1 MMKIESK
8 INAWIGFILLGLA
21 SSWAMAGDNAIIKN
35 KSLDAPRKELD
46 TAVYVTKVNDLDMEE
61 GQAEIEVTAGERT
74 LDIECIV
81 RTFVGMGSV
90 DLGKSTRMN
99 VKLEAGRTY
108 QLGAKLTREG
118 ECTPTLQ

>member
-1 MMKIESK
+1 MKITLVS
-8 INAWIGFILLGLA
+8 ISFILLGMG
-21 SSWAMAGDNAIIKN
+21 SSWATASDNAIIKN
-35 KSLDAPRKELD
+35 KSLDTQRKELD
-46 TAVYVTKVNDLDMEE
+46 IAVYVTKVNDLDLEE
-61 GQAEIEVTAGERT
+61 GQEEIEVTAGERT

-81 RTFVGMGSV
+81 RSFVGMGTL

-108 QLGAKLTREG
+108 QLGAKLTKEG

>member
-1 MMKIESK
+1 MKIESK

>member
-1 MMKIESK
+1 MKIESK

-108 QLGAKLTREG
+108 QLGAKTTREG